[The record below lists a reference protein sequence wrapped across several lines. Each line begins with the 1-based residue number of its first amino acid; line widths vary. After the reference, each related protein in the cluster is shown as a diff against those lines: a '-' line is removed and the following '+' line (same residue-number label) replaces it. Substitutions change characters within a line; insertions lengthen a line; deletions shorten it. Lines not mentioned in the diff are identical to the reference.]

1 MGLQKSRTN
10 LATKQQNYGVCQ
22 DDHVA
27 FVFYSINIVYFTNWF
42 SDIFNL
48 VLGKEQNYSAG
59 LLGSACTGL
68 YSFIHS

>member
-27 FVFYSINIVYFTNWF
+27 FVFYSINIVYFTN
-42 SDIFNL
+42 
-48 VLGKEQNYSAG
+48 
-59 LLGSACTGL
+59 
-68 YSFIHS
+68 